1 MSHPIAPSID
11 HPAEFV
17 CLDHLNESAQ
27 RLFNKSI
34 DAKIIAVFEDKF
46 ILHPQAQKI
55 LSILKRT
62 LAKPESERPAGHM
75 IIGPSSSGKTGIINK
90 LYRDLGG
97 DPANRVGASE
107 RMPILVV
114 EMPPRAT
121 EPRVMLAMARA
132 LRLPVLTENESR
144 KVTDIILRK
153 LKERHVR
160 MVVFLEF
167 DHIGPIGAMERA
179 VVFHLIKN
187 ITNEGISIVGAGTQK
202 CVELILE
209 DEQITSRLRPL
220 YLHGF
225 PKDQTFVNFVATLE
239 TFYPFPEPSYI
250 SRDHLDYVFQR
261 TQGVAGEVVA
271 LLNEAA
277 AWALRNGRN
286 VIDQEALTDCDFI
299 EGLSH
304 SRCGKT

>member
-1 MSHPIAPSID
+1 MSQSID
-11 HPAEFV
+11 HQGELL

-27 RLFNKSI
+27 RLIKESI
-34 DAKIIAVFEDKF
+34 DTKIAAVFADKF
-46 ILHPQAQKI
+46 ILHPQAKNI
-55 LSILKRT
+55 LSVLKRT
-62 LAKPESERPAGHM
+62 LAKPESERPSGFV
-75 IIGPSSSGKTGIINK
+75 IIGPSSSGKTGIVNK

-97 DPANRVGASE
+97 DPANRVGASD

-121 EPRVMLAMARA
+121 EPRVVLAMARA
-132 LRLPVLTENESR
+132 LRLPVVTESQSR

-167 DHIGPIGAMERA
+167 DHVEPISAQERS

-225 PKDQTFVNFVATLE
+225 PKDQTFVDFVATLE
-239 TFYPFPEPSYI
+239 SFYPFPEPSYI
-250 SRDHLDYVFQR
+250 SRDHLDFVFKR

-286 VIDQEALTDCDFI
+286 TIDREALTHCDFI

-304 SRCGKT
+304 SQCGKT